1 MAIQK
6 DHLPAGP
13 EDNSGGQQ
21 SQDDQ
26 QATTHNVTFTV
37 TNATNQKLSGVTVTL
52 TDIND
57 STNTASDI
65 TDSDGSVSIAVKAG
79 TYSVTAERDTYTAPA
94 NIENVTV
101 TNADVDVATAIV
113 MTKD

>member
-1 MAIQK
+1 MALTTT
-6 DHLPAGP
+6 LPAGP
-13 EDNSGGQQ
+13 DNNSGSQQGQN
-21 SQDDQ
+21 DQ
-26 QATTHNVTFTV
+26 QATTYNVTFTV

-57 STNTASDI
+57 STNTAFDT
-65 TDSDGSVSIAVKAG
+65 TDSNGSVSIAVKAG

-101 TNADVDVATAIV
+101 TDADVDVATAIV